1 MLVPAIG
8 ERTWYVIFV
17 IWVLGVLSAICD
29 KERSVL
35 DNFKEKYKGVFT
47 TENLDYLLDESVF
60 QIDAVAIATPAAT
73 HYDLAKK
80 CLLAGKHLFVEKSL
94 ALTGEEGQDLIE
106 IAEKNHL
113 ILVVGHILQYHSA
126 VIKLKELIANGELG
140 KIQYLYSNRLNIGKI
155 RAEENILWSFA
166 PHDISVILMLLR
178 EIPESVCATG
188 EAYLQQKIPDTTLT
202 TLDFPSGV
210 KAHIFVSWLHPFKE
224 QKLVVVGDKKMAVFD
239 DISDEKLMLYPHRI
253 EWLNRIPIA
262 AKAEAEVVKV
272 KIDEPLKAECT
283 HFRDCVANGQ
293 QPITDGREGLRVLQV
308 LQASQRS
315 LNENGRKISLDQR
328 AIPIPKRQESVSS
341 EATMNNARPV
351 ASENGTGAR
360 PVEGKAYSTGVY
372 PVKQPAGLP
381 DEDRGFTGEQRAR
394 SYFVHESAYVDEG
407 VEIGVGTKV
416 WHFSHILSGSRIG
429 KNCNIG
435 QNVVVGPDV
444 NIGNGFKVQNNVSV
458 YKGVTLEDEVFCGPS
473 MVFTNVYN
481 PRGAISRMGE
491 LRPTLI
497 KKGATI
503 GANATIICGITIGN
517 SAFIGTGTVVLTD
530 VPNYALMV
538 GNPAK
543 QKGWMCACG
552 IQIVFKGNRAK
563 CMACKRKYKKLGPEK
578 VVEE

>member
-1 MLVPAIG
+1 MINIAVVGSGYWGKNLV
-8 ERTWYVIFV
+8 RNFHD
-17 IWVLGVLSAICD
+17 LGVLSAICD
-29 KERSVL
+29 KDSTIL
-35 DNFKEKYKGVFT
+35 DNFKEKYEEIST
-47 TENLDYLLDESVF
+47 TEDLDYLLDESVF
-60 QIDAVAIATPAAT
+60 QIGAVAIATPAAT
-73 HYDLAKK
+73 HYNLAKK
-80 CLLAGKHLFVEKSL
+80 CLLAGKHVFVEKPL
-94 ALTGEEGQDLIE
+94 ALTEEEGQDLIE

-113 ILVVGHILQYHSA
+113 TLMVGHILQYHIA
-126 VIKLKELIANGELG
+126 VIKLKELIATGELG

-178 EIPESVCATG
+178 EMPESVCAAG
-188 EAYLQQKIPDTTLT
+188 GAYLQQKIPDTTLT

-239 DISDEKLMLYPHRI
+239 DMSDEKLMLYPHRI

-272 KIDEPLKAECT
+272 KIDEPLKAECK
-283 HFRDCVANGQ
+283 HFIDCVANRQ

-308 LQASQRS
+308 LQASQQS
-315 LNENGRKISLDQR
+315 LNENGRKISLNQIT
-328 AIPIPKRQESVSS
+328 IPIPKREQSVSS
-341 EATMNNARPV
+341 EAAMN
-351 ASENGTGAR
+351 S
-360 PVEGKAYSTGVY
+360 
-372 PVKQPAGLP
+372 
-381 DEDRGFTGEQRAR
+381 EQRAK
-394 SYFVHESAYVDEG
+394 SCFVHESAYVDEG
-407 VEIGVGTKV
+407 VEIGVGSKV

-435 QNVVVGPDV
+435 QNVVIGPDV
-444 NIGNGFKVQNNVSV
+444 TIGNGCKIQNNISV

-481 PRGAISRMGE
+481 PRGAIRRMGE
-491 LRPTLI
+491 LRPTLV

-503 GANATIICGITIGN
+503 GANATIICGITIGT

-530 VPNYALMV
+530 VPDYALMV

-552 IQIVFKGNRAK
+552 IQLVFKGNRAK
-563 CMACKRKYKKLGPEK
+563 CMACKRQYKKLGPK
-578 VVEE
+578 KIVEEHWKGA